1 MNIVIDNEYSI
12 QSDERNVI
20 LVRTKEAQRV
30 KNAGEVYNENVSYHA
45 TVQGA
50 LKDYLRVKT
59 NLSEATSIQEL
70 LSEVKEIRKTINDVL
85 GGV

>member
-20 LVRTKEAQRV
+20 LVRTKEAQRG
-30 KNAGEVYNENVSYHA
+30 KNAGEVYNENVSYHV